1 MNKLMATAK
10 RVWIILLATGWM
22 SAAAQDAA
30 DDPVA
35 IINVTATELQQE
47 LDGKLDFY
55 ADNLTD
61 LYDLVDRVLLPS
73 FDVEYCGKQVLGR
86 AHWTAATEA
95 QRERFI
101 ATFYEFLVRTYA
113 KAILEFDQRRMS
125 VDPNP
130 SYSKDRQKAL
140 VKTRMQLSDGEDA
153 QIAYAVRNS
162 AERWLIY
169 DVRVDGISYVQN
181 YRSQFDAEIS
191 TNGIDA
197 VIERLEKEAAE
208 LTAQAEAG

>member
-1 MNKLMATAK
+1 MNRLSVKLGAM
-10 RVWIILLATGWM
+10 LLLVGAWGTGLT
-22 SAAAQDAA
+22 QEDP
-30 DDPVA
+30 DGPVA

-55 ADNLTD
+55 ADNLPE
-61 LYDLVDRVLLPS
+61 LYDLVDRVLLPA

-86 AHWTAATEA
+86 THWTAATTE
-95 QRERFI
+95 QQERFI
-101 ATFYEFLVRTYA
+101 ATFYKFLVRTYA

-125 VDPNP
+125 VDSNP
-130 SYSKDRQKAL
+130 SYSKDRKKAL
-140 VKTRMQLSDGEDA
+140 VKTRMQLSDGDDA
-153 QIAYAVRNS
+153 QIAYALRDNND
-162 AERWLIY
+162 EWLIY

-197 VIERLEKEAAE
+197 VIERLEKEAEE
-208 LTAQAEAG
+208 LTAEAEEG